1 MRLAS
6 VIGIAGIAG
15 IAALTPALAAAKPQ
29 RLKVNDAT
37 LVVNAPDKLSDL
49 TLTLERAGKPVWT
62 LRGWK
67 AIAAGKPM
75 PASLGGPCEALGI
88 SLAAQPLGKRAGAR
102 LDVACR
108 NGEDMFTANGAAIV
122 IDTVEPYKVLWVGDG
137 DSVSNENDAC
147 ITERYVTFEL
157 RGKSLV
163 ENAVETSRKNADG
176 SCSYGPKPG
185 KTKKKTSSRVVVP

>member
-6 VIGIAGIAG
+6 VICIT
-15 IAALTPALAAAKPQ
+15 ALAPALAAAEPQ
-29 RLKVNDAT
+29 RLKLNDAT
-37 LVVNAPDKLSDL
+37 LVVNEPEKLADL

-67 AIAAGKPM
+67 AIAAGKPV
-75 PASLGGPCEALGI
+75 PTSLGGPCEEIGI
-88 SLAAQPLGKRAGAR
+88 GLAAQRLGKRAGAR

-108 NGEDMFTANGAAIV
+108 NGEDMFTAVGTAIV

-137 DSVSNENDAC
+137 DSVSNENGAC
-147 ITERYVTFEL
+147 VTESYVKFEL

-163 ENAVETSRKNADG
+163 ENTVETSRTNANG
-176 SCSYGPKPG
+176 SCDPGGKPG